1 MHIRKRISAPE
12 LDLLRQRAKE
22 AYWAQ
27 YHSVTPEIV
36 LHSWVHKEYQ
46 KSEWL
51 KAGRQLNQGFRFL
64 CQGNYPHGYLRFS
77 KNAQGISID
86 KIWMDEKSRKR
97 KYTLRLLKTLALAPL
112 SIKIYAGNIVALRAF
127 RKMGF
132 FPKSDCTFSAKGFAQ
147 SGRILYRDSPNSV
160 SI

>member
-1 MHIRKRISAPE
+1 MHIRKRISAFE
-12 LDLLRQRAKE
+12 LNQLRQRAKE

-27 YHSVTPEIV
+27 YHSVTPEFV
-36 LHSWVHKEYQ
+36 LHSWVNKEYQ
-46 KSEWL
+46 KTEWL

-77 KNAQGISID
+77 KNAGGISIN

-97 KYTLRLLKTLALAPL
+97 KNTLRLLQTLSLTPL
-112 SIKIYAGNIVALRAF
+112 SIKIYAGNQVALRAF

-132 FPKSDCTFSAKGFAQ
+132 LRKSACTFTAKGFAQ
-147 SGRILYRDSPNSV
+147 SGKILHRDL
-160 SI
+160 